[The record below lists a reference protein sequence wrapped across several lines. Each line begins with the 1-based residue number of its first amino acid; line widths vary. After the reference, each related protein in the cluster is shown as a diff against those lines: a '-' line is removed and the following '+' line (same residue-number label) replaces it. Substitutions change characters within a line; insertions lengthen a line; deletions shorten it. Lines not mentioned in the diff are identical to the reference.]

1 MPIAPQAL
9 TGSGSCL
16 SGRRTLSVT
25 DINPVDYDS
34 NQRQLT
40 GAAHAAASWVRARRA
55 AWSESP
61 LEIPPAPSTEP
72 PPVAPRRDL
81 PVVGAFGLPDG
92 QPQSAPALAWAPP
105 IPDDDDFTT
114 GADLPEPIAPV
125 RQQPSAA
132 ARAMA
137 FVRSVRLPSA
147 RWMAIVAAAALVLT
161 VGATA
166 KAYWRKGAAT
176 AKAAVSALDSV
187 VAASRDVGQRPP
199 VQTLPRTTGRLA
211 VTSEPAGAQ
220 VVLDGK
226 PRGVTPLTIEDLA
239 PGIHAFELQ
248 SSEGSIRRSVVLKAG
263 ETAEIA
269 ESIFGGWVKVFAPF
283 ELTISEGAKVVRLEE
298 GNQILLP
305 AGRHELHFVN
315 RTLEYE
321 TVHRVEVKPGETSTI
336 SVPPP
341 SSRIVVNSSAPA
353 EVWIDGVRVGETP
366 LVGVTAP
373 VGTHE
378 LVVRASSG
386 EERHS
391 IVTVTA
397 KPLTVDIDFS
407 KP

>member
-1 MPIAPQAL
+1 
-9 TGSGSCL
+9 
-16 SGRRTLSVT
+16 
-25 DINPVDYDS
+25 
-34 NQRQLT
+34 
-40 GAAHAAASWVRARRA
+40 
-55 AWSESP
+55 
-61 LEIPPAPSTEP
+61 
-72 PPVAPRRDL
+72 
-81 PVVGAFGLPDG
+81 
-92 QPQSAPALAWAPP
+92 
-105 IPDDDDFTT
+105 
-114 GADLPEPIAPV
+114 
-125 RQQPSAA
+125 
-132 ARAMA
+132 
-137 FVRSVRLPSA
+137 
-147 RWMAIVAAAALVLT
+147 
-161 VGATA
+161 
-166 KAYWRKGAAT
+166 
-176 AKAAVSALDSV
+176 
-187 VAASRDVGQRPP
+187 
-199 VQTLPRTTGRLA
+199 
-211 VTSEPAGAQ
+211 

-248 SSEGSIRRSVVLKAG
+248 SSEGSIRRSVVVKAG

-341 SSRIVVNSSAPA
+341 SSSIAVNSSAPA

-378 LVVRASSG
+378 LVVRQSSG